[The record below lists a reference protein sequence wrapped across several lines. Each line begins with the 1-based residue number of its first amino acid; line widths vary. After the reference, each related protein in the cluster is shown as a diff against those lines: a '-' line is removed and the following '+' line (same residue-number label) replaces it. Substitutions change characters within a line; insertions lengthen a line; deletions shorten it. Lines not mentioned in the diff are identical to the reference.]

1 MILNQFDI
9 DSILLQ
15 ILDDVKKY
23 DIYSFILFDSL
34 YKTGLRINELIEYS
48 RITQIDTN
56 TVLVNTQKFS
66 NPRAIN
72 SSLLNETYFEAFK
85 SNTLKLFIRSYSY
98 YNSSFITRCRYYKD
112 IKIGGKP
119 VTTHLFRH
127 NYIKKL
133 WINGFDCNQ
142 ISGIIGERV
151 NKNTQGYIDS
161 IITAD

>member
-15 ILDDVKKY
+15 VLADVEKY

-34 YKTGLRINELIEYS
+34 YKTGLRINELIDYS

-56 TVLVNTQKFS
+56 TVLITTQKFS

-72 SSLLNETYFEAFK
+72 TSLLNPTYYKAFQD
-85 SNTLKLFIRSYSY
+85 NTLKLFVRSYSY
-98 YNSSFITRCRYYKD
+98 YNSAFITRCRYFKD
-112 IKIGGKP
+112 LKIGGKL

-133 WINGFDCNQ
+133 ALNGFTAQQ
-142 ISGIIGERV
+142 ISAIIGERV
-151 NKNTQGYIDS
+151 DKNTQGYIDS
-161 IITAD
+161 IITAT

>member
-1 MILNQFDI
+1 MTLNQFDI

-15 ILDDVKKY
+15 ILEETRKY
-23 DIYSFILFDSL
+23 DIYSFMIFESL
-34 YKTGLRINELIEYS
+34 YNTGLRINELIEYS

-56 TVLVNTQKFS
+56 TVLINTQKFS

-72 SSLLNETYFEAFK
+72 SSLLNETYYSAFQL
-85 SNTLKLFIRSYSY
+85 NTLPLFIRSYSY
-98 YNSSFITRCRYYKD
+98 YNSAFINRLRYYKD
-112 IKIGGKP
+112 IRIGEKE

-133 WINGFDCNQ
+133 SINGFDTNQ

-161 IITAD
+161 IITAN